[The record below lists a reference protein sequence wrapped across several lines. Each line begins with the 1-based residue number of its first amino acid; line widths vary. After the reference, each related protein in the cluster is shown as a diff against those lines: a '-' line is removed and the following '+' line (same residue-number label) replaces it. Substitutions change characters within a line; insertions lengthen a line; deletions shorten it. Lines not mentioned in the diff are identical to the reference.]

1 MALTSPSTCASYRL
15 LSHHSVRA
23 MFLGHLETWKEEVRA
38 EEEREVRERQE
49 EAHAELDLR
58 RHLHK
63 PRLARITQD
72 VHGVRTGELLVPLL
86 LPSSSPSMHAA
97 ELVAHRDRVSR
108 HARAIVTAITDI
120 KSTAQTAPERMKA
133 QV

>member
-1 MALTSPSTCASYRL
+1 
-15 LSHHSVRA
+15 
-23 MFLGHLETWKEEVRA
+23 MFLGHLETWKEEVRT

-63 PRLARITQD
+63 PRLARIMQD
-72 VHGVRTGELLVPLL
+72 VHGVRTGELLVSLL
-86 LPSSSPSMHAA
+86 SSPSSSPSMCAA

-108 HARAIVTAITDI
+108 HARAIVTAIADI
-120 KSTAQTAPERMKA
+120 KSTAQTAPGCMKA
-133 QV
+133 QVRVRH